1 MRGHRVSL
9 VVVAVL
15 AVTMAGPA
23 RDGDVAASRSPSA
36 TAVALGWIHTC
47 ALTDAGGVMCWG
59 HNKNNELGDGTNVD
73 RWSPVGVSGLGGGAR
88 ALTRGA
94 RHGCV
99 LSTGDGVR
107 CWGYNYYGQLG
118 DGTNANRSAAVDVS
132 GLDGGVSAVSAGAFH
147 TCALTS
153 DGGVECWG
161 DNSRGQL
168 GDGTT
173 HERWS
178 PAGVS
183 GLANGVIAVAGGD
196 SHSCAV
202 LRGGGVKCWGDNQ
215 YGQLGDGTTHRRL
228 TPVDVQGLSG
238 GATALALGHRQ
249 SCALLTDGAVECWG
263 GNEFGQVGDGTT
275 RRRLAAVG
283 VSGLAA
289 GVIAIAAGD
298 SHTCALLRVGSMKCW
313 GYNDWG
319 QLGDGTPLNRLRPV
333 LVSGMVSGVTAI
345 AAGAF
350 HTCARTRT
358 GNAKC
363 WGYNANG
370 QLGDGTPEQ
379 RSRPVYALRLGTAPV
394 ALSIVPGSPIVGRGR
409 VVPVRLRCGAAGACH
424 GTLWLSAR
432 VRLGSTAFSL
442 SASTT
447 AAVRMKLSRSSLHLL
462 ARDGRLTARV
472 HVRFVQADGTT
483 SEQSRPIT
491 LRTP

>member
-1 MRGHRVSL
+1 
-9 VVVAVL
+9 
-15 AVTMAGPA
+15 
-23 RDGDVAASRSPSA
+23 
-36 TAVALGWIHTC
+36 
-47 ALTDAGGVMCWG
+47 MCWG
-59 HNKNNELGDGTNVD
+59 HNKNNELGDGTAVD
-73 RWSPVGVSGLGGGAR
+73 RWSPVGVSGLDGSAR
-88 ALTRGA
+88 TITRGA

-99 LSTGDGVR
+99 LTTGGGMK

-173 HERWS
+173 HERWA

-183 GLANGVIAVAGGD
+183 GLASGAIAVAGGD

-202 LRGGGVKCWGDNQ
+202 LRDGGVKCWGENQ
-215 YGQLGDGTTHRRL
+215 HGQLGDGTTRRRL

-238 GATALALGHRQ
+238 GVAALALGHRQ
-249 SCALLTDGAVECWG
+249 SCALLTRGAVECWG
-263 GNEFGQVGDGTT
+263 GNEFGQLGDGTT
-275 RRRLAAVG
+275 RRRLAAVE
-283 VSGLAA
+283 VSGLTG

-298 SHTCALLRVGSMKCW
+298 SHTCALLRVGGMRCW

-319 QLGDGTPLNRLRPV
+319 QLGDGTQANRLRPV
-333 LVSGMVSGVTAI
+333 GVSGMRSGVTAI

-350 HTCARTRT
+350 HTCAGTRT
-358 GNAKC
+358 GNARC

-370 QLGDGTPEQ
+370 QIGDGTPEQ
-379 RSRPVYALRLGTAPV
+379 RLRPVYAIGLGIEPV
-394 ALSIVPGSPIVGRGR
+394 TLTILPGSPIVARGR
-409 VVPVRLRCGAAGACH
+409 VVPVRLRCGSAGACR
-424 GTLWLSAR
+424 GKLWLSAR
-432 VRLGSTAFSL
+432 VRLGGTTFSL
-442 SASTT
+442 GGSSS
-447 AAVRMKLSRSSLHLL
+447 AAVRVKLGRSGLDLL
-462 ARDGRLTARV
+462 ARNGRLAARV
-472 HVRFVQADGTT
+472 HVRLVQADGTT
-483 SEQSRPIT
+483 SEQSRPVT

>member
-1 MRGHRVSL
+1 VRGHRVSL
-9 VVVAVL
+9 LVAAVL
-15 AVTMAGPA
+15 AVAVAGPTS
-23 RDGDVAASRSPSA
+23 DGEVAASGPPSA
-36 TAVALGWIHTC
+36 LAVSLGWIHTC

-88 ALTRGA
+88 TLTRGA

-99 LSTGDGVR
+99 LSTGDGVK

-132 GLDGGVSAVSAGAFH
+132 GLDGGVGAVSAGAFH

-168 GDGTT
+168 GDGRT

-183 GLANGVIAVAGGD
+183 GLANGAIAVAGGD
-196 SHSCAV
+196 SHGCAV

-215 YGQLGDGTTHRRL
+215 YGQLGDGTTHWRL
-228 TPVDVQGLSG
+228 TPVDVRGLSG

-249 SCALLTDGAVECWG
+249 SCALLTGGAVQCWG

-319 QLGDGTPLNRLRPV
+319 QLGDGTQLNRLRPV
-333 LVSGMVSGVTAI
+333 GVSGMVSGVSAI

-363 WGYNANG
+363 
-370 QLGDGTPEQ
+370 
-379 RSRPVYALRLGTAPV
+379 
-394 ALSIVPGSPIVGRGR
+394 
-409 VVPVRLRCGAAGACH
+409 
-424 GTLWLSAR
+424 
-432 VRLGSTAFSL
+432 
-442 SASTT
+442 
-447 AAVRMKLSRSSLHLL
+447 
-462 ARDGRLTARV
+462 
-472 HVRFVQADGTT
+472 
-483 SEQSRPIT
+483 
-491 LRTP
+491 

>member
-1 MRGHRVSL
+1 MRGSRVSL
-9 VVVAVL
+9 LVAAVL
-15 AVTMAGPA
+15 AVAVAGPTS
-23 RDGDVAASRSPSA
+23 DGEVTASGPPSA
-36 TAVALGWIHTC
+36 LAVSIGWIHSC

-73 RWSPVGVSGLGGGAR
+73 RWSPVAVSGLGGSAH

-99 LSTGDGVR
+99 LSTGDGVK

-132 GLDGGVSAVSAGAFH
+132 GLDDGVKAVSAGAFH
-147 TCALTS
+147 TCALMS

-178 PAGVS
+178 PAGVP
-183 GLANGVIAVAGGD
+183 GLANGAIAVAGGD

-202 LRGGGVKCWGDNQ
+202 LHGGGVKCWGDNQ
-215 YGQLGDGTTHRRL
+215 YGQLGDGTTYRRL
-228 TPVDVQGLSG
+228 TPVDVRGLSA

-249 SCALLTDGAVECWG
+249 SCALLMGGAVECWG
-263 GNEFGQVGDGTT
+263 GNKFGQVGDGTT

-283 VSGLAA
+283 VSGLAS
-289 GVIAIAAGD
+289 VIAIAAGD

-313 GYNDWG
+313 GFNDWG
-319 QLGDGTPLNRLRPV
+319 QLGDGTQINRLRPV
-333 LVSGMVSGVTAI
+333 GVSGMVSGVTAI

-379 RSRPVYALRLGTAPV
+379 RSRPVYAFWLGTAPV
-394 ALSIVPGSPIVGRGR
+394 TMSIVPGSPIVGRGR

-424 GTLWLSAR
+424 GKLWLSAR
-432 VRLGSTAFSL
+432 VRLGSTGFSL
-442 SASTT
+442 GASTT
-447 AAVRMKLSRSSLHLL
+447 AAVRVKLGRSGLDLL
-462 ARDGRLTARV
+462 ARDGRLPARV

-491 LRTP
+491 LRTL

>member
-1 MRGHRVSL
+1 VRGSRVSTL
-9 VVVAVL
+9 VAAVL
-15 AVTMAGPA
+15 AVAVAGPNG
-23 RDGDVAASRSPSA
+23 DGEVAASGPPSA
-36 TAVALGWIHTC
+36 LAVSLGWIHSC

-73 RWSPVGVSGLGGGAR
+73 RWSPVDVSGLSGGAR

-99 LSTGDGVR
+99 LSTGDGVKS
-107 CWGYNYYGQLG
+107 WGYNYYGQLG

-132 GLDGGVSAVSAGAFH
+132 GLDGGVNAVSAGAFH
-147 TCALTS
+147 TCALTR
-153 DGGVECWG
+153 DGGVACWG

-178 PAGVS
+178 PAGVA
-183 GLANGVIAVAGGD
+183 GLVNGAIAVAGGD

-215 YGQLGDGTTHRRL
+215 YGQLGDGTTRRRL
-228 TPVDVQGLSG
+228 TPVDVRGLSG

-249 SCALLTDGAVECWG
+249 SCALLTGGAVECGG

-283 VSGLAA
+283 VSGLA

-298 SHTCALLRVGSMKCW
+298 SHTCALLRVGTMKCW

-319 QLGDGTPLNRLRPV
+319 QLDDGTQLNRLRPV
-333 LVSGMVSGVTAI
+333 GVSGMVSGVTAI

-370 QLGDGTPEQ
+370 QLGDGTPDQ
-379 RSRPVYALRLGTAPV
+379 RSRPVYALWLGTAPV
-394 ALSIVPGSPIVGRGR
+394 KLSIVPGSPTVGRGR
-409 VVPVRLRCGAAGACH
+409 VVPVRLRCAAAGACH

-442 SASTT
+442 GVSTT
-447 AAVRMKLSRSSLHLL
+447 AAVRVKLGRSGLDLL
-462 ARDGRLTARV
+462 ARDRRLPARV
-472 HVRFVQADGTT
+472 HVRFVQPDGTT

-491 LRTP
+491 LRAL